1 MRASSDYVAGD
12 HRTSGGARRS
22 VPSFPNR
29 LANRD
34 KKKFTNTPS
43 RHGRMRECLKE
54 GETRARKI

>member
-34 KKKFTNTPS
+34 KKKVHEQAVTSWAN
-43 RHGRMRECLKE
+43 
-54 GETRARKI
+54 A